1 MARFD
6 VYQFQAQSVPLV
18 LDAQATLLS
27 SLSSRVVI
35 PLVPTQLARREQF
48 PRLKP
53 TVMIDDAPYTLIT
66 TDLSVLSQR
75 DLGAFVENIE
85 ARHGDDILAAL
96 DFLFS
101 GF

>member
-6 VYQFQAQSVPLV
+6 VYRTFMPHVPLI
-18 LDAQATLLS
+18 LDVQSRLLGH
-27 SLSSRVVI
+27 LTTRVGI
-35 PLVPTQLARREQF
+35 PLYPWSAARQEGL

-53 TVMIDDAPYTLIT
+53 RIMVSEAAYLLST
-66 TDLSVLSQR
+66 TEIAALPVS

>member
-6 VYQFQAQSVPLV
+6 VFQFRASGVPLV
-18 LDAQATLLS
+18 LDAQASLLS
-27 SLSSRVVI
+27 SLTSRVVV
-35 PLVPTQLARREQF
+35 PLVPAPLATREQF

-53 TVMIDDAPYTLIT
+53 TLMINGEAFTLIT
-66 TDLSVLSQR
+66 TDLSVVPVR
-75 DLGAFVENIE
+75 DLGPLVENIE